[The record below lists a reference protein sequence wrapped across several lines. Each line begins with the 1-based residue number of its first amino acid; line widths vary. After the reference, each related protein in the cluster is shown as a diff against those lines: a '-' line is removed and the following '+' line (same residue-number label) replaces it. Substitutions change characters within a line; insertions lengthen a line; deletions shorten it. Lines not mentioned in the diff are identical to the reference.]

1 MSRWHRA
8 EQEARNR
15 RVLAGGASFGT
26 REFSEASVSSYD
38 SSPARERAGH
48 WRDAR
53 IVRIGATDNG
63 QATELASAFDKR
75 LSVRSAK
82 FVSLDFR

>member
-15 RVLAGGASFGT
+15 RVLAGGASFGAS
-26 REFSEASVSSYD
+26 EFSEASVSSYD
-38 SSPARERAGH
+38 SSAGH

-63 QATELASAFDKR
+63 QATELASAFDKH